1 MALKQGYQNM
11 RLYEELLQIQLEI
24 QEHSLDMIVKEIYE
38 NVGQVLSLVKLNLS
52 MLNTSQEKEAQKT
65 ATHAGHLLG
74 KAIRDLRKISN
85 PVTGKVIVEKG
96 LIHAIRQE
104 LDILSRINN
113 YTNSLTVSEKM
124 VRLAPPKELI
134 AFRIVQ
140 ESINLLTDYSTTK
153 EISINVQQQANAIQF
168 AINNCH
174 KEDSA
179 QAITEEQ
186 PASFNEKC
194 RQMHV
199 HADLIHAKLIISG
212 QPYANLRVLVYIPL
226 T

>member
-1 MALKQGYQNM
+1 MALKPGYQNM
-11 RLYEELLQIQLEI
+11 GLYEELLRIQLEI

-52 MLNTSQEKEAQKT
+52 MLNTAKELEARKT
-65 ATHAGHLLG
+65 ATHAGDLLG

-85 PVTGKVIVEKG
+85 PVTGKVIAEKG

-113 YTNSLTVSEKM
+113 YTNRLTISEKM
-124 VRLAPPKELI
+124 VRLDPPKELI

-140 ESINLLTDYSTTK
+140 ESINIITDYSTTK
-153 EISINVQQQANAIQF
+153 EIDISAQQQANAIQF
-168 AINNCH
+168 AISNGH
-174 KEDSA
+174 KEDST
-179 QAITEEQ
+179 QVITNIP
-186 PASFNEKC
+186 PASFSEKC
-194 RQMHV
+194 KQMHV
-199 HADLIHAKLIISG
+199 HADLIGARLVIAG
-212 QPYANLRVLVYIPL
+212 QPYANLDIMVYIPL

>member
-11 RLYEELLQIQLEI
+11 ALYEELLRIQLEI

-52 MLNTSQEKEAQKT
+52 MLNTAKEPEARKT
-65 ATHAGHLLG
+65 ATHAGDLLG

-85 PVTGKVIVEKG
+85 PVTGKVISEKG
-96 LIHAIRQE
+96 LMHAIRQE

-113 YTNSLTVSEKM
+113 YTNRLTMSEKM
-124 VRLAPPKELI
+124 VRLDPPKELI

-140 ESINLLTDYSTTK
+140 ESINIITDYSTTK
-153 EISINVQQQANAIQF
+153 EIDIRAKQQANAIQF
-168 AINNCH
+168 AISNGH
-174 KEDSA
+174 KEDSS
-179 QAITEEQ
+179 QVITNIP
-186 PASFNEKC
+186 PALFSEKC
-194 RQMHV
+194 KQMHV
-199 HADLIHAKLIISG
+199 HADLIGARLVIAG
-212 QPYANLRVLVYIPL
+212 QPYANLDIMVYIPL